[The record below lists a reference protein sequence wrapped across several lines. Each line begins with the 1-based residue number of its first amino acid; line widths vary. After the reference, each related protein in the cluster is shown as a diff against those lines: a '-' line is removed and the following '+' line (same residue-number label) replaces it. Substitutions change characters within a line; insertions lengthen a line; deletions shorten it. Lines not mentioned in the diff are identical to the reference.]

1 MAYNN
6 ITKTKFSYEVE
17 ILNNDLRNYILGE
30 FATVKE
36 ARAKIKLA
44 NLAKNTDVNIWKLK
58 YSEQTMSFNSGVISS
73 KLHAEFSI

>member
-6 ITKTKFSYEVE
+6 ITKTKFSYEAEVYTY
-17 ILNNDLRNYILGE
+17 RKSSYILGE

-36 ARAKIKLA
+36 ARAKIKSA

-58 YSEQTMSFNSGVISS
+58 YTEQTMSFNSGVINS
-73 KLHAEFSI
+73 KLYAEFTI